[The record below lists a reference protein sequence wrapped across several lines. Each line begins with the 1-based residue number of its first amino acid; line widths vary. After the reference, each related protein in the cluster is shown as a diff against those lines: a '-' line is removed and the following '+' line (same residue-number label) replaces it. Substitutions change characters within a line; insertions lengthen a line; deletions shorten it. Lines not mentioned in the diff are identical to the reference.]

1 MLDKLGISNYKAF
14 ENAEIP
20 IKPITILLGANSV
33 GKSSIIQ
40 LLLLLQQTG
49 KEDLKSY
56 RSALKLYGGYVN
68 LGDAVNLFRKRDTKK
83 PLEIKF
89 SLRSKEINSLLKNSL
104 FNGFIESITSITRYI
119 PIRSFIELRD
129 VKVNNRKDYE
139 KYIDAF
145 IKILNKESKAQEYI
159 SEIKWLFS
167 NRTSLN
173 LDEIKSS
180 NKTNLLRIYDFLNK
194 LSSKIVDENFEFN
207 FKIAYEKNK
216 LILENLSIFHN
227 KETIIEFNLNDYR
240 NINLTSDL
248 ITFSETENKEILNS
262 FDINNTI
269 FNSFVKTKAK
279 EDISTISSIAL
290 SILTNSLFILKD
302 EFSEN
307 KINYVSPLRAHPKR
321 YYMLDKAKVNITLD
335 TLDGDA
341 IADVLKDN
349 SSLKTKVNNWLEN
362 FNLSVNVEEF
372 KEVVHHLKVKQNDLS
387 LDITDVGFGISQ
399 VLPVIIQGFLSDNGS
414 TTIIEQ
420 PEIHLHPKM
429 QAEMA
434 DLFIDIIKNSKG
446 KKLIIETHSE
456 YLLKRLRRR
465 ISEGKISPN
474 DVSICLFDPQTK
486 EKSASINHLKI
497 EEKGFFEWPIDFYG
511 GDLYDDTIEFLKNQN

>member
-68 LGDAVNLFRKRDTKK
+68 LGDAVNLFRKRETKN
-83 PLEIKF
+83 PLEIRF
-89 SLRSKEINSLLKNSL
+89 SLKSKEIQSQLKHSL
-104 FNGFIESITSITRYI
+104 FTDFIESITSITRYI
-119 PIRSFIELRD
+119 PLKSFIELRD
-129 VKVNNRKDYE
+129 VKINNRKDYE
-139 KYIDAF
+139 KYLDTF
-145 IKILNKESKAQEYI
+145 IKILNKETKAKEYI
-159 SEIKWLFS
+159 NEVKWLFS

-173 LDEIKSS
+173 LDEITSS
-180 NKTNLLRIYDFLNK
+180 NKINLLRIYDFLNK
-194 LSSKIVDENFEFN
+194 LSISIIDENFNFN
-207 FKIAYEKNK
+207 FKIAYKKTK
-216 LILENLSIFHN
+216 LILENFSINHN
-227 KETIIEFNLNDYR
+227 NKTIIEFNLN
-240 NINLTSDL
+240 NENNNLKSDF
-248 ITFSETENKEILNS
+248 IDFSDIENKELLDS

-269 FNSFVKTKAK
+269 FNSFVRNKTK
-279 EDISTISSIAL
+279 EETSTISSIAL
-290 SILTNSLFILKD
+290 SILTKSLYTLKD

-321 YYMLDKAKVNITLD
+321 YYMLDKAKVNVTLD

-349 SSLKTKVNNWLEN
+349 SSLKNKVNDWLEN

-434 DLFIDIIKNSKG
+434 DLFIDIIQNSKG

-486 EKSASINHLKI
+486 LKSASIRHLKI

-511 GDLYDDTIEFLKNQN
+511 GDLYDDTVEFLKNQN

>member
-1 MLDKLGISNYKAF
+1 MLRKVTIGNYKAF
-14 ENAEIP
+14 DYAEIP
-20 IKPITILLGANSV
+20 LKPITILLGANSV

-49 KEDLKSY
+49 KEDIKSY

-68 LGDAVNLFRKRDTKK
+68 LGDSKNLFRKQNTTNA
-83 PLEIKF
+83 LELGFSIK
-89 SLRSKEINSLLKNSL
+89 SKNLQNLIKQNLLNDYV
-104 FNGFIESITSITRYI
+104 ESITSITRYI
-119 PIRSFIELRD
+119 PIKGFMDLRD
-129 VKVNNRKDYE
+129 SKIQNKRDYE

-145 IKILNKESKAQEYI
+145 IKILNKDTKATDYVNEV
-159 SEIKWLFS
+159 KWLFS
-167 NRTSLN
+167 HRTSLS
-173 LDEIKSS
+173 LEEIQSS
-180 NKTNLLRIYDFLNK
+180 NRPNLLRIYDFLIKMSN
-194 LSSKIVDENFEFN
+194 SIIDDNFDLK
-207 FKIAYEKNK
+207 FKITHQKNK
-216 LILENLSIFHN
+216 LVLQTFTLIHHEKILID
-227 KETIIEFNLNDYR
+227 FNLND
-240 NINLTSDL
+240 TQSHFKSSL
-248 ITFSETENKEILNS
+248 IEFSPTENAEIFS
-262 FDINNTI
+262 FFDLNNTI
-269 FNSFVKTKAK
+269 FNSFLKPRMKA
-279 EDISTISSIAL
+279 DISTISSVGLAIIQ
-290 SILTNSLFILKD
+290 SSLDQLKE

-321 YYMLDKAKVNITLD
+321 YYMLDKAKVNLTID

-349 SSLKTKVNNWLEN
+349 SILKTKVNNWLEN
-362 FNLSVNVEEF
+362 FSLSVNVEEF

-399 VLPVIIQGFLSDNGS
+399 VLPVIIQGFLSDTGS

-434 DLFIDIIKNSKG
+434 DLFIDMIQNSKD

-465 ISEGKISPN
+465 ISEGKIQAN
-474 DVSICLFDPQTK
+474 DVSICLFNPQTQK
-486 EKSASINHLKI
+486 NGAIINSLPI
-497 EEKGFFEWPIDFYG
+497 EEKGYFEWPVDFYG
-511 GDLYDDTIEFLKNQN
+511 GDLYDDTVEFLKNQN